1 MVQVINHGIPA
12 SVIDKTLSAIRSF
25 NELPPSDR
33 SPYYSRS
40 MTAGVSYSSNVDLY
54 KSSAASWRDT
64 IQVLT
69 GPTRPDPERIP
80 PVCRQE
86 ILAWDEHVTKVL
98 DQLKTDNYSVLDL
111 KARCLA

>member
-1 MVQVINHGIPA
+1 MFLLNTVVQVINHGIPV

-40 MTAGVSYSSNVDLY
+40 ITGGVSYSSNVDLY

-64 IQVLT
+64 IQVMM

-86 ILAWDEHVTKVL
+86 ILAWDEHVTQVL
-98 DQLKTDNYSVLDL
+98 
-111 KARCLA
+111 